1 MADFPRAWLL
11 RLLKVPPEPQVPS
24 SEVRVFRAAS
34 GYLRYR
40 QIRWALG
47 QAGVLVGLIAG
58 SMFLDSLMSRLK
70 LPLVPWLAWGLEGL
84 AWLSFLVQLPFSFFV
99 ARLDYEFRWYI
110 LSDRSLRI
118 REGILFLREKTMTF
132 ANIQQISIRQNPLQR
147 LLGISD
153 VKVETAGGGSSSSS
167 EGGGSSHGEHT
178 HEAHFR
184 GVTHPEEIRDLILAR
199 VRMHRDAGLG
209 DSIVAESSEPTGTP
223 VALEA
228 AQELLREMR
237 ALRQAA
243 PPRQG
248 KTSAK

>member
-11 RLLKVPPEPQVPS
+11 RLLKVPPEPQLPS
-24 SEVRVFRAAS
+24 GEVRVFRAAP

-47 QAGVLVGLIAG
+47 QIGVVVGLIAG
-58 SMFLDSLMSRLK
+58 SVFLESVLRNLK
-70 LPLVPWLAWGLEGL
+70 VPLVHRLAWGLEGF

-118 REGILFLREKTMTF
+118 REGVVSLREKTMTF

-147 LLGISD
+147 LFGISD
-153 VKVETAGGGSSSSS
+153 VKVETAGGGSGGGS
-167 EGGGSSHGEHT
+167 EGGDSSHGERM

-184 GVTHPEEIRDLILAR
+184 GVTHPEEIRDVILAR

-209 DSIVAESSEPTGTP
+209 EPTMAGSGGATGTP
-223 VALEA
+223 AAIEA
-228 AQELLREMR
+228 AQELLSEMR
-237 ALRQAA
+237 ALRRAL
-243 PPRQG
+243 PPH
-248 KTSAK
+248 SS

>member
-1 MADFPRAWLL
+1 
-11 RLLKVPPEPQVPS
+11 
-24 SEVRVFRAAS
+24 VRVFRAAT

-40 QIRWALG
+40 QLRWALG
-47 QAGVLVGLIAG
+47 QAGVAAGLIAG
-58 SMFLDSLMSRLK
+58 SMFLDSIMIELK
-70 LPLVPWLAWGLEGL
+70 LPLARWLAWVLEGF

-99 ARLDYEFRWYI
+99 ARLDYEFRWYS

-118 REGILFLREKTMTF
+118 REGILSLREKTMTF

-153 VKVETAGGGSSSSS
+153 VRVETAGGGSSGSS
-167 EGGGSSHGEHT
+167 EGGGPSHGEHM

-199 VRMHRDAGLG
+199 VRVHRDAGLG
-209 DSIVAESSEPTGTP
+209 ESIVAESGEPTGTP
-223 VALEA
+223 VAIEA

-237 ALRQAA
+237 ALRQAI

-248 KTSAK
+248 KPEAR

>member
-11 RLLKVPPEPQVPS
+11 RLLKVPPAPAQPS
-24 SEVRVFRAAS
+24 SEVRVFRAAP

-40 QIRWALG
+40 QLRWALG
-47 QAGVLVGLIAG
+47 QAGVAVGLIVG
-58 SMFLDSLMSRLK
+58 SMFLDTILAALRIPLMRG
-70 LPLVPWLAWGLEGL
+70 LAWWLEGF

-118 REGILFLREKTMTF
+118 REGILSLREKTMTF
-132 ANIQQISIRQNPLQR
+132 ANIQQLSIRQNPLQR

-153 VKVETAGGGSSSSS
+153 VKVETAGGGSSGSS
-167 EGGGSSHGEHT
+167 EDGGSSHGEHM

-199 VRMHRDAGLG
+199 VRMHQDAGLG
-209 DSIVAESSEPTGTP
+209 DSLVAESGEPPGTP
-223 VALEA
+223 VAIEA

-237 ALRQAA
+237 ALRQAV

-248 KTSAK
+248 KTAAK